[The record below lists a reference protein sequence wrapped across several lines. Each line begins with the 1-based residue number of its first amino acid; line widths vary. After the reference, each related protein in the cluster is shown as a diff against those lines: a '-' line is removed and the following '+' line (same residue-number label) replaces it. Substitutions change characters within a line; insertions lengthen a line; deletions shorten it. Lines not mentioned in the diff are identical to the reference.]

1 MKASL
6 PKVIYIMGPPGAGK
20 GTQAALLAERI
31 GYVQFSTGN
40 AFRQVAAQDTER
52 GRRVKEIIDNGYLT
66 PPEMAAEI
74 VKTAVQKHLARG
86 EGLVFDGTPR
96 TVEEG
101 EIVDDYFVE
110 NDYGE
115 PLVILLKV
123 DQEEMMERNAKRVFC
138 LEAEGGDFP
147 VFTPAD
153 EERCRKSR
161 GEIGRRPD
169 DDPGKFATRWDEFMN
184 QTYPVVEKYRRQGIL
199 REVDGMGTIQEVHEQ
214 VMGVIEGFGRV

>member
-1 MKASL
+1 MKVSL

-20 GTQAALLAERI
+20 GTQAGMLAKKI

-52 GRRVKEIIDNGYLT
+52 GRQVRETIDNGYLA

-74 VKTAVQKHLARG
+74 VKTAVQKFLARG
-86 EGLVFDGTPR
+86 EGLIFDGTPR

-101 EIVDDYFVE
+101 EIVDDYFIE
-110 NDYGE
+110 KDYGE
-115 PLVILLKV
+115 PLVILLRV
-123 DQEEMMERNAKRVFC
+123 DQEEMMKRNAKRVFC

-147 VFTPAD
+147 VFTPED
-153 EERCRKSR
+153 EERCQGRK
-161 GEIGRRPD
+161 GKVGRRPD
-169 DDPGKFATRWDEFMN
+169 DDPEKFATRWQEFMT

-214 VMGVIEGFGRV
+214 VMRVIEEFERV

>member
-1 MKASL
+1 MKDSL

-20 GTQAALLAERI
+20 GTQAAMLAKKI

-40 AFRQVAAQDTER
+40 AFRQAAGEDTEL
-52 GRRVKEIIDNGYLT
+52 GKRVKEIIDNGYLA

-74 VKTAVQKHLARG
+74 VKKAVREFLARG

-96 TVEEG
+96 TVREG

-110 NDYGE
+110 KDYGE
-115 PLVILLKV
+115 PLVILLRV
-123 DQEEMMERNAKRVFC
+123 DREEMMKRNAKRAFC
-138 LEAEGGDFP
+138 LEAAGGDFP

-161 GEIGRRPD
+161 GKIGRRPD
-169 DDPGKFATRWDEFMN
+169 DDPEKFATRWQEFMT

-199 REVDGMGTIQEVHEQ
+199 REVDGMLTIQEVHGQ
-214 VMGVIEGFGRV
+214 VMKVIEEFERV